1 MSQDRILGSSATIE
15 IYSSSGPISF
25 GEIDSFNSEP
35 EHELKKFH
43 PLGQV
48 EEHGQIIYKGYK
60 LSFKGGKINGDLDAI
75 QEAIDTAL
83 LAGQSAPRYR
93 ITELTILFDGTVETW
108 VYDNAL
114 IYNLKVDKSNAAD
127 EIKQDL
133 SGWAPKRVRG

>member
-25 GEIDSFNSEP
+25 GEIDSFNAEP

-48 EEHGQIIYKGYK
+48 EEHGQVIYKGWK
-60 LSFKGGKINGDLDAI
+60 LSFKGGMINGDLDKI

-83 LAGQSAPRYR
+83 LSGQSAPRYR
-93 ITELTILFDGTVETW
+93 ITETIIMFNGVVNTW

-114 IYNLKVDKSNAAD
+114 IYNLKNDVSNSAD